1 MEIGI
6 LFSDFKSLDQDQKKI
21 LENANNQF
29 DFIIAG
35 LHNDT
40 CIENSFN
47 NETDNTLS
55 VRYKRLKESN
65 LVDKII
71 FYTKEDDILE
81 ILKFIPGSVQI
92 EGVTH

>member
-1 MEIGI
+1 MKIGI
-6 LFSDFKSLDQDQKKI
+6 LFSDFKLVSQNQKKI
-21 LENANNQF
+21 LEDANNQF

-35 LHNDT
+35 LHIDT
-40 CIENSFN
+40 CIENYFN

-71 FYTKEDDILE
+71 FYSKEDDILE
-81 ILKFIPGSVQI
+81 ILKFFPSSVRI
-92 EGVTH
+92 EGV